1 MNTGRSKNDILRR
14 LQLMRPIPSALYI
27 LRSRGPVGSAGGN
40 GMDRSN
46 QKGGMEMNQPTTYA
60 LGLFHGGLLVGFVWI
75 MFKSIGKK

>member
-1 MNTGRSKNDILRR
+1 
-14 LQLMRPIPSALYI
+14 MRTIPGTLYV

-46 QKGGMEMNQPTTYA
+46 KKGGMAMNQTSLQAYS
-60 LGLFHGGLLVGFVWI
+60 LGMFHGGLIIGFVWI

>member
-1 MNTGRSKNDILRR
+1 
-14 LQLMRPIPSALYI
+14 MRAISSPLHF

-46 QKGGMEMNQPTTYA
+46 KKGGNMSQTNLQAYS
-60 LGLFHGGLLVGFVWI
+60 LGMFHGGLLIGFVWI